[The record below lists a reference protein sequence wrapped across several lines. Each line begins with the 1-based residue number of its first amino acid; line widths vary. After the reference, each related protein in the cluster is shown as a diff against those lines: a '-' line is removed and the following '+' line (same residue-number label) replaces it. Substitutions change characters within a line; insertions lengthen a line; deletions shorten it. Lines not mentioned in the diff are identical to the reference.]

1 MSQRSQDTDSVDITV
16 MQAVLEH
23 LEQGISVFDRDLRL
37 VLWNRRFAEL
47 FSLPPHLLRHGASFE
62 EIIRYN
68 AERGEYGPCD
78 PEALVAERVGWAR
91 QFIPHRT
98 ERTRP
103 DGRVIEII
111 GNPLPDGGFVTTYYD
126 ITIAHQ
132 VTDNLRESNERLDQ
146 MVERRTSALQQSEE
160 RHRAYAE
167 LLEATVRHLPQGISV
182 FDTDLNLVVANDS
195 FFDLTQIPSDFNV
208 PGKSFEDFMLFNAQ
222 RGEYGPGDPMTLARQ
237 RVEIARQM
245 QPHVFDRARPDGTVV
260 EVRGNPIPSRG
271 FISTFTDITSR
282 HQAEESLRAAMT
294 MAQTMLNAPG
304 LIIFLIS
311 LDGEIIDLNEGG
323 ADALRESKDALIGAN
338 VYQLMPPKVSAR
350 RASYAQLAIAEGRAI
365 HFEDESHDRWYEI
378 SIAPYPVQKGDIPRV
393 LIIAHEVT
401 VRKQSEQRLRE
412 ATALAESANRSKTE
426 FMAAMSHELR
436 TPLNAIIGF
445 SDIISREMFGPV
457 GERYREYGND
467 INSAGLHLLA
477 MINDILDISRIEIG
491 AFTLSSEEVTP
502 VALAEST
509 IRLVA
514 TRAEQN
520 AVRLISSI
528 PEGMPLLNVDVRRT
542 KQVLLNL
549 LANAVK
555 FTPAGGGVALS
566 ARMNADG
573 GLAFMVSDTG
583 IGMSPTDIAIALSPF
598 GQVDSGLDRRF
609 EGVGL
614 GLPLAKSLVELHG
627 GSLDVESTPG
637 QGTTITIHFPPQCV
651 VMRQ

>member
-1 MSQRSQDTDSVDITV
+1 MSQRSQDTDSVDISV

-47 FSLPPHLLRHGASFE
+47 FSLPPHLLRHGAAFE

-146 MVERRTSALQQSEE
+146 MVERRTRALQQSEE

-182 FDTDLNLVVANDS
+182 FDTNLNLVVANDS

-311 LDGEIIDLNEGG
+311 LDGVIIDLNEGG

-350 RASYAQLAIAEGRAI
+350 RASYAQLAIAEGRAV

-393 LIIAHEVT
+393 LIISHEIT

-412 ATALAESANRSKTE
+412 ATALAESANRTKTE

-491 AFTLSSEEVTP
+491 AFTLSIEDVTP
-502 VALAEST
+502 AALAEST

-555 FTPAGGGVALS
+555 FTPAGGSVALL
-566 ARMNADG
+566 ARMDADG
-573 GLAFMVSDTG
+573 GLAFLVSDTG
-583 IGMSPTDIAIALSPF
+583 IGMSPTDITIALSPF

-637 QGTTITIHFPPQCV
+637 QGTTVTIHFPPQCV
-651 VMRQ
+651 VMGH